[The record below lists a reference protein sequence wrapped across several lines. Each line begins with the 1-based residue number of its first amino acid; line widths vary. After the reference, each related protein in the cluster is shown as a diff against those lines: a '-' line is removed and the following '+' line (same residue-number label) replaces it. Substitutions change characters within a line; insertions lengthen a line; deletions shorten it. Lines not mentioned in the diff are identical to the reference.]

1 MTVPNAMPAG
11 AARPD
16 EDVDVLVIGSGAG
29 GMTAAITAAA
39 AGRSVLVVEK
49 ADRFG
54 GSSALSGGGLWVP
67 GAPAQRR
74 EGYAPDPDETVA
86 YLKHLTRGDVSEE
99 RIRAYVDDAPR
110 MLEFLEGLGPHMRF
124 VWKPGYPDYFPEA
137 PGGSAHG
144 SVINIPQ
151 IDRRDLGADEPK
163 LLTPHGIVPN
173 GMWIAPNELRDFYQ
187 LRQTWRAKRLF
198 VRLVW
203 RMVRARLTGERIIT
217 IGQALMTRL
226 FLTAR
231 GLGVRLWLSS
241 PMTSLLTADGGVVGA
256 AVEHEGR
263 SIRVHARCGVILAT
277 GGFEHDADMRAEYQ
291 PAARA
296 DFSLGAESNTGDG
309 IRAAREVGAAL
320 ERMDSAWWY
329 PCISWGPGRVQFSL
343 NERMMPAQLIVDS
356 TGERYINEA
365 TPYSEFGLAMIEAEG
380 TDAERIPSWLITD
393 DRSWRKYVIFGHLPL
408 PKIPFAPAPT
418 GHALPKAWRDSG
430 SVVKADT
437 FEALARGIG
446 VAPERL
452 RATIARYNTIA
463 ASGDDTDFGRG
474 RSEYDRYYSDLTIPT
489 PNLLPLGR
497 GPYYAFKLVL
507 ADLGTNG
514 GIATDAR
521 ARALRADGTPIPGLY
536 ATGNV
541 SSSVMGYSYAG
552 AGATIGP
559 AMSFGHIAAEDAV
572 ARQDAEDASPGA
584 AL

>member
-1 MTVPNAMPAG
+1 MTTEKTQSTD
-11 AARPD
+11 AAVA
-16 EDVDVLVIGSGAG
+16 EVDVLVVGSGSG
-29 GMTAAITAAA
+29 GMTAAVTAAA
-39 AGRSVLVVEK
+39 AGCSVLVVEK

-74 EGYAPDPDETVA
+74 GGYAPDPEETVA
-86 YLKHLTRGDVSEE
+86 YLTHLTHGDVTDE
-99 RIRAYVDDAPR
+99 RIRAYVDAAPR
-110 MLEFLEGLGPHMRF
+110 MLEFLERLGPHMQF

-137 PGGSAHG
+137 PGGSARG
-144 SVINIPQ
+144 SVINIPP
-151 IDRRDLGADEPK
+151 IDRRELGADESK
-163 LLTPHGIVPN
+163 LLSPHGIVPN

-203 RMVRARLTGERIIT
+203 RMVRARLTGERVVT

-231 GLGVRLWLSS
+231 DLGVDLWLDA
-241 PMTSLLTADGGVVGA
+241 PMTDLLTDGGAVVGA
-256 AVEHEGR
+256 TVDRGGR
-263 SIRVHARCGVILAT
+263 TVRVLARGGVIIAS
-277 GGFEHDADMRAEYQ
+277 GGFEHDRALRAEHQ
-291 PAARA
+291 PSAHPEY
-296 DFSLGAESNTGDG
+296 SLGAETNTGDG
-309 IRAAREVGAAL
+309 IRAAASAGAAL

-356 TGERYINEA
+356 TGARYINEA

-380 TDAERIPSWLITD
+380 TDAPRIPSWLITD
-393 DRSWRKYVIFGHLPL
+393 DRSWRKYIIFGHLPL

-418 GHALPKAWRDSG
+418 GHALPASWRESG
-430 SVVKADT
+430 SVVTADSI
-437 FEALARGIG
+437 ADLARGIG

-452 RATIARYNTIA
+452 DATVARYNSM
-463 ASGDDTDFGRG
+463 ASTGEDTDFGRG
-474 RSEYDRYYSDLTIPT
+474 RSEYDRYYSDTTLAT
-489 PNLLPLGR
+489 PNLLPLGN
-497 GPYYAFKLVL
+497 GPYYAFKLIL

-514 GIATDAR
+514 GVVTDGR
-521 ARALRADGTPIPGLY
+521 ARALRPDGMPIPGLY
-536 ATGNV
+536 ATGNA

-559 AMSFGHIAAEDAV
+559 AMAFGHLAAQDAV
-572 ARQDAEDASPGA
+572 ARVAAGRAEPGVA
-584 AL
+584 